1 MVRAYRLKERKQ
13 SRPVYTGARHK
24 IEFKRLL
31 RELAEEARAR
41 RRAGGGH
48 DTAESAELDALGGV
62 GGKTTKSRLEYALA
76 RLAFMSEEEVL
87 GKTEGMEQA
96 RPRLPRAPP

>member
-41 RRAGGGH
+41 RRAGGGD

-62 GGKTTKSRLEYALA
+62 GGKTKSRLEYALA